1 MSGCKKMKRFSA
13 SLRSKGSRCNQWPTR
28 SSPGT
33 SSHCWSLHILGVSS
47 LSAPGT
53 FQTESELFVSI
64 LSTQNKENTTGR
76 KIKRTRRDGKHCQQ
90 PCPATR
96 EESMGPN
103 TYYQR
108 RSRPKRPRPPT
119 GTTHASLPPDR
130 SVSAPHMYQRTVPEQ
145 KHMATGIM
153 NTSESDDDIHRGQTL
168 HVGRAGPAQN
178 QAKSGK
184 PITNLLHAESTA
196 SQKPGEGNFE
206 GQCCTI

>member
-1 MSGCKKMKRFSA
+1 MKKA
-13 SLRSKGSRCNQWPTR
+13 WDLT
-28 SSPGT
+28 
-33 SSHCWSLHILGVSS
+33 HI
-47 LSAPGT
+47 T
-53 FQTESELFVSI
+53 TEGAD
-64 LSTQNKENTTGR
+64 QAATTAHR
-76 KIKRTRRDGKHCQQ
+76 YH
-90 PCPATR
+90 PL
-96 EESMGPN
+96 
-103 TYYQR
+103 
-108 RSRPKRPRPPT
+108 
-119 GTTHASLPPDR
+119 SLPPDR